1 MISLVK
7 YNPDTAGL
15 RKNKD
20 TCFFKNKDTL
30 IHFLEKWRDEFVL
43 WNSHRS
49 LYGSLFNCRT
59 SITLWRNE
67 KDIKFLQIQVI
78 LNYFLGDNSA

>member
-30 IHFLEKWRDEFVL
+30 IHFLEK
-43 WNSHRS
+43 
-49 LYGSLFNCRT
+49 
-59 SITLWRNE
+59 
-67 KDIKFLQIQVI
+67 
-78 LNYFLGDNSA
+78 